1 MEKEKQNKIDSLI
14 EDSIKNLSAFIDV
27 NSIIGTPILSGGKTI
42 IPVAKVTS
50 GIVTGGGEYGEV
62 KYFKKDENYP
72 FTGASG
78 SVVSITPQS
87 FLIDNGHGFKIVPA
101 GGDAIDKLLDAFENL
116 ICSIKDDD

>member
-14 EDSIKNLSAFIDV
+14 EDSIRNLKTFIDV
-27 NSIIGTPILSGGKTI
+27 DSIVGTPIVSGKRTI

-50 GIVTGGGEYGEV
+50 GIITGGGEYGEV

-78 SVVSITPQS
+78 SVVSIAPQA
-87 FLIDNGHGFKIVPA
+87 FLVDNGCGFKIIPA
-101 GGDAIDKLLDAFENL
+101 GGDSIDKLLGAFENL
-116 ICSIKDDD
+116 ILSIKNDD